1 MNFKFYILIIF
12 VALGCAHESP
22 RQPSSSLTTKYGTKA
37 LPLSLYHESLSTLGD
52 PFWKIIPYYRAQATN
67 ASCSIA
73 SVTMIINALIPSYT
87 LNAETKLFT
96 EQSLLKLSNS
106 KRWKKAVSSDG
117 KGMSLK
123 DLATEINN
131 LLPKL
136 GLSNFKAD
144 FREMLSEVDATAFQ
158 EALLKQMKG
167 EGWIILNYDQGL
179 VMGSGSY
186 GHFSPVASYWSQK
199 NKVLILDTDATWYE
213 PYWVGINTLTNS
225 MKTFDNDLNQA
236 RGFIWIFKTKES
248 DR

>member
-1 MNFKFYILIIF
+1 MNFKLYILIIF

-22 RQPSSSLTTKYGTKA
+22 RQPSSAHSSKYGTEA
-37 LPLSLYHESLSTLGD
+37 IPLSLSHESLNTVTD
-52 PFWKIIPYYRAQATN
+52 PFWKIIPYYRAQSTN

-73 SVTMIINALIPSYT
+73 SVTMIVNALIPSYT
-87 LNAETKLFT
+87 LSSETKLFT
-96 EQSLLKLSNS
+96 EQSLLKLSGS
-106 KRWKKAVSSDG
+106 KRWKDAVASDG

-123 DLATEINN
+123 NLTLEIRN

-136 GLSNFKAD
+136 GLSNYEAD
-144 FREMLSEVDATAFQ
+144 YREMLSGADDSVFQ
-158 EALLKQMKG
+158 ETLSKQMKG

-199 NKVLILDTDATWYE
+199 NKILVLDTDATWYE
-213 PYWVGINTLTNS
+213 PYWVGFNVLTNS
-225 MKTFDNDLNQA
+225 MKTFDNDLKQP
-236 RGFIWIFKTKES
+236 RGYIWIFKTEGI